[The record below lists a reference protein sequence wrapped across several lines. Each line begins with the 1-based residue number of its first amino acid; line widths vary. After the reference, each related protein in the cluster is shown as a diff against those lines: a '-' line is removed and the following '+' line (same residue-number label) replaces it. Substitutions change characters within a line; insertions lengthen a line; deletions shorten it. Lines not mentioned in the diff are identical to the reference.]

1 MEREGLKS
9 AIILFLP
16 VMFGVFYL
24 KVEINLCSCGNVAF
38 NTVGGI
44 QKRNLT
50 YKNLSII
57 YRIND

>member
-1 MEREGLKS
+1 ML
-9 AIILFLP
+9 LFFFLP
-16 VMFGVFYL
+16 VVFGVFYL

-38 NTVGGI
+38 NTMGGI

-50 YKNLSII
+50 YKYLSII

>member
-44 QKRNLT
+44 QRG
-50 YKNLSII
+50 I
-57 YRIND
+57 